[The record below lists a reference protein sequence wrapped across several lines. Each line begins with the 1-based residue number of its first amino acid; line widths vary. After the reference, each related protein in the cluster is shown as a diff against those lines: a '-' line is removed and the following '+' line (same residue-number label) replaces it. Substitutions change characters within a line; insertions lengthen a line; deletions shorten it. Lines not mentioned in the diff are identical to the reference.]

1 MYYVYIL
8 RSTVDGTFYTG
19 MSTDV
24 AKRLKEHNSGKSR
37 YTNSK
42 SPWIVIYS
50 EQLKTRI
57 EAREREKYWKSGAGR
72 EERSTML
79 RVT

>member
-8 RSTVDGTFYTG
+8 RSTLDGTFYTG
-19 MSTDV
+19 MCTDV

-37 YTNSK
+37 YTSSK

-50 EQLKTRI
+50 EQFKTRI

-72 EERSTML
+72 EIRSTML